1 VIKLFV
7 LDSIKL
13 GDYIM
18 FFFLGAG
25 LQCASRVRIISVYG
39 KAPKEAMSFNEPN
52 KPAPFVIPG
61 GYLVEESMKKNE
73 CILAAE

>member
-1 VIKLFV
+1 
-7 LDSIKL
+7 
-13 GDYIM
+13 M

-25 LQCASRVRIISVYG
+25 LQCASRARIISVYG
-39 KAPKEAMSFNEPN
+39 KAPKGGHELLMSL

-61 GYLVEESMKKNE
+61 GYLVEESMKENE